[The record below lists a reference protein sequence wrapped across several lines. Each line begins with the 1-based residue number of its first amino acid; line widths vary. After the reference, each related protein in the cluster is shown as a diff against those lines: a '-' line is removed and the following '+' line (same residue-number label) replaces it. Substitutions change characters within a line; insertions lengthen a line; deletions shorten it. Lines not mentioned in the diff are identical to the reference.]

1 MATSKEVRKLAKGAD
16 VYVDT
21 WSPGDGITRYRFAG
35 VPGSYFEWS
44 SVTDTLTTCLGARD
58 ALEFLH
64 GVVAGRRLEREQKSK
79 T

>member
-1 MATSKEVRKLAKGAD
+1 MSTAKKVRKLAEAAG

-21 WSPGDGITRYRFAG
+21 WSPGDGITRYRFAS

-44 SVTDTLTTCLGARD
+44 SVTDTLATCLGARA
-58 ALEFLH
+58 ALQFLN
-64 GVVAGRRLEREQKSK
+64 GVIAGRRLERKQKSG